1 MTVVVRAWTK
11 EGRMVQMMVVEK
23 DWNLDRLRVASMALK
38 KVVEKVSNLATV
50 RAGSKGSKK
59 GEKKGIS
66 LAESSVERSVVR
78 WAVRMVEWKAV
89 ATVDS

>member
-23 DWNLDRLRVASMALK
+23 DWNLDRLRVASMASKMVGK
-38 KVVEKVSNLATV
+38 KVMNLATV

-59 GEKKGIS
+59 GKKKGIS